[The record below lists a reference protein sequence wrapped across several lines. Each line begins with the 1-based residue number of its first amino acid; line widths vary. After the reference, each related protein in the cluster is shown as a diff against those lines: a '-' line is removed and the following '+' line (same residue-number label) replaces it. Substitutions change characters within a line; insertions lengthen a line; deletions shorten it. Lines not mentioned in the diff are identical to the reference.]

1 MAEEVGVTRTLLV
14 GVALLLAGLGAG
26 RAMAAPTEVA
36 FVGWGGP
43 EEREIVK
50 GVLANF
56 ERANPDVRVK
66 YTQIPGVGYDYY
78 NKIRLMIV
86 AGIAPDVFYVPD
98 DKFGELASRNVLL
111 NLDGRVAK
119 SHVVKLADMWETGY
133 NRYRWDGR
141 QLQKGPLYCLPKDIG
156 PWAMFYN
163 KDAFKQ
169 AGVAPPPADH
179 ALSYDEAIAIWK
191 KLSFKAG
198 SSQHYGVSTF
208 PHEVAV
214 WSNGGQIVSADKRHW
229 VLGKD
234 AKSIAAVQWCA
245 DLALVQGVAP
255 NLSRTVAGSSAASPG
270 ELFESGLAACHFD
283 GRWLVPHYR
292 QTVKFDWDVAP
303 FPAPHKGETA
313 TTFSGSVGYGVFA
326 KTAKPDASWRLI
338 EYLAGPE
345 GQTQMTRSGFQVPNQ
360 RSLAATDVYLQRA
373 QKPAHAEVFLEAA
386 AHSRPGPWTDTPNVF
401 WHDVYWNFVGKVF
414 RGDKRASELLPKL
427 VPMVDNALVENNDFG
442 K

>member
-1 MAEEVGVTRTLLV
+1 MPGVL
-14 GVALLLAGLGAG
+14 ALALSGAG
-26 RAMAAPTEVA
+26 ARQVWAAPTEIA

-43 EEREIVK
+43 EERQIVQ
-50 GVLANF
+50 GVLADF
-56 ERANPDVRVK
+56 ERANPDVLVK

-78 NKIRLMIV
+78 NKVRLMIV

-98 DKFGELASRNVLL
+98 GNFGELASRNVLL
-111 NLDGRVAK
+111 NLDPYIAK
-119 SHVVKLADMWETGY
+119 SQVIALSDMWESGY
-133 NRYRWDGR
+133 IRYRWDGH

-163 KDAFKQ
+163 KDVFK
-169 AGVAPPPADH
+169 AKGVPLPPADH
-179 ALSYDEAIAIWK
+179 ALSYGEAIAMWK
-191 KLSFKAG
+191 QLTFKQG
-198 SSQHYGVSTF
+198 NVQHYGVSTF
-208 PHEVAV
+208 PHEVAI

-234 AKSIAAVQWCA
+234 PRSIEAVQWCA
-245 DLALVQGVAP
+245 DLALVEKVAP
-255 NLSRTVAGSSAASPG
+255 NLSSAVAGSSAASPG

-292 QTVKFDWDVAP
+292 SSVKFDWDVAP
-303 FPAPHKGETA
+303 FPAPKAGQTA
-313 TTFSGSVGYGVFA
+313 TTFSGSVGFGIYA
-326 KTAKPDASWRLI
+326 RSKKADASWRLV

-345 GQTQMTRSGFQVPNQ
+345 GQTRMTRSGFQVPNQ
-360 RSLAATDVYLQRA
+360 KSLAKTDVYMQHG

-386 AHSRPGPWTDTPNVF
+386 AHSRPGPWTDTPNIF

-414 RGDKRASELLPKL
+414 RGDKRAAELLPEL
-427 VPMVDNALVENNDFG
+427 VPMVDNALVENNELN